1 MLSFMKTIAII
12 GPTASGKSDLALQ
25 IALKHNAYIL
35 SLDSLSIYKEIDIAS
50 AKPSQKELE
59 RVRHFGINVL
69 SPNEHFSV
77 ATFIDLY
84 HDAATQARLNDKNLI
99 IVGGTGF
106 YLKTLLNGLSE
117 VPPISNTTRITS
129 ATIMMRPEKAYDM
142 LYKVDQTYMKEIKPN
157 DTYRIEKMLQLYLET
172 DQTPTEWFKQ
182 HPPKPFIDNIK
193 LFEIEIDRQTLRDR
207 IKIRT
212 VKMAAM
218 GLIDEIA
225 RLEHKYTR
233 YPNSMKAIGIIE
245 VLDYL
250 DGIVSKEE
258 MIELIATHT
267 GQLAK
272 RQQTFNRN
280 QFSDKKV
287 LSVAMIEKEAN
298 KIFN

>member
-1 MLSFMKTIAII
+1 MKTIAII

-182 HPPKPFIDNIK
+182 HLPKPFIDNIK

>member
-1 MLSFMKTIAII
+1 MKTIAII